1 MLRAGNIG
9 AQFGSAPIHNDS
21 SLLYQGPPEPRQRGD
36 TRRGLFMNAYR
47 KVYQALDAALASGER
62 AVAPGTEAAVQAAI
76 AELRAEGGPREAMER
91 LQEISV
97 DLARLNGALRDGD
110 EREWMVQRARL
121 AAVKEEWLK
130 SAPVH

>member
-1 MLRAGNIG
+1 
-9 AQFGSAPIHNDS
+9 
-21 SLLYQGPPEPRQRGD
+21 
-36 TRRGLFMNAYR
+36 MNAYR

-121 AAVKEEWLK
+121 AAVKEEWLT
-130 SAPVH
+130 SAPLHYSGAARLRFVRPEIPVFAGMTCGSPG

>member
-1 MLRAGNIG
+1 
-9 AQFGSAPIHNDS
+9 
-21 SLLYQGPPEPRQRGD
+21 
-36 TRRGLFMNAYR
+36 MNAYR
-47 KVYQALDAALASGER
+47 KVYQALDVALASGER

-130 SAPVH
+130 SAPLN